1 MHIFSRRFLI
11 GALTLLVLT
20 SSCNLPAQNP
30 PSSIGTILPTEQVI
44 STIPPA
50 MTATALIPVTGLDVV
65 TLQCQFC
72 VNDEAHALLT
82 LGEDS
87 AFNVSDPSTGVTCLT
102 AQVMSGQRVLI
113 CRGAQAVSFNLN
125 VCPENA
131 NCVQFPVTLQTCPL
145 IPSTGIGTPRA
156 TLTPVRVFPTPTNT
170 FIPPAIST
178 TVPTQIAL
186 SPTSTAAVRLPF
198 TATSPVIT
206 QVPGSGL
213 QDPATFIRWYFTTVW
228 KDRNYQDLWDH
239 YLTPHFKSKVGS
251 GVYQDYVNWWDSV
264 KRVDVNSV
272 DVLANDGT
280 HATVRVNLTFSM
292 KDGRVVPNQEYAYDL
307 LYDSSRG
314 TWMFD

>member
-1 MHIFSRRFLI
+1 
-11 GALTLLVLT
+11 
-20 SSCNLPAQNP
+20 
-30 PSSIGTILPTEQVI
+30 
-44 STIPPA
+44 
-50 MTATALIPVTGLDVV
+50 
-65 TLQCQFC
+65 
-72 VNDEAHALLT
+72 
-82 LGEDS
+82 
-87 AFNVSDPSTGVTCLT
+87 
-102 AQVMSGQRVLI
+102 
-113 CRGAQAVSFNLN
+113 
-125 VCPENA
+125 
-131 NCVQFPVTLQTCPL
+131 
-145 IPSTGIGTPRA
+145 
-156 TLTPVRVFPTPTNT
+156 
-170 FIPPAIST
+170 
-178 TVPTQIAL
+178 
-186 SPTSTAAVRLPF
+186 VRLPF